1 MGVNGAGLVAAIL
14 NRPGSLGPAAG
25 KRSRG
30 LLPLLALDHRSAAAA
45 AAAIMAL
52 DGAAYRSFN
61 LLLADRDRVI
71 VVRNDDLGRLS
82 LLELSPG
89 LHMVTARDPD
99 DAASPR
105 VARHLPRFRDA
116 PAPEPPDWRDW
127 PRLLADRDGP
137 RDAALSVPPE
147 DGFGTV
153 CASLLALP
161 AHGPPTWMFAPGP
174 AGEAAFAPV
183 GPATGGEGAKRLL

>member
-45 AAAIMAL
+45 AAAVIAL
-52 DGAAYRSFN
+52 DGAGYRSFN

-116 PAPEPPDWRDW
+116 SAPEPPDWRDW

-174 AGEAAFAPV
+174 AGEATFAPV